1 MKKTVQT
8 MSGPVFVAGKSKA
21 CVNPEC
27 GSKDKYYY
35 ASGVLL
41 ISLPYSTYG
50 LDVLAFIGWQHEHE
64 HKQLVEIQQVLNER
78 GVIINE
84 RNVGKLYRQF
94 LALLG
99 GRSEKTL
106 QQLESVVQQHGGV
119 VWAIDALKPEGDG
132 TLLYVLYEVLSGIA
146 VSAIQKDHPTAQELG
161 EWLEPYQALPYPV
174 LATLSD
180 GEEAIIAAMKK
191 GAWALI
197 PHQRCQEHWLS
208 NVAEPVLKYDSQ
220 LRKQLQAEVGGLPA
234 VPERPDPP
242 VSLAVEAIAS
252 EGCVVPDRADSAG
265 TVGIEAHAELVE
277 GPAVELDPSEAC
289 AGSVGVEPETVPP
302 FYLLTVMPN

>member
-21 CVNPEC
+21 CVNPGCQSE
-27 GSKDKYYY
+27 GKYYY
-35 ASGVLL
+35 ARGVLL

-64 HKQLVEIQQVLNER
+64 HKQLVEIQRALNER
-78 GVIINE
+78 DVIINE

-99 GRSEKTL
+99 GMSEKTL
-106 QQLESVVQQHGGV
+106 QQLETVTQQHGGV

-132 TLLYVLYEVLSGIA
+132 TLLYVLYEVLSGLA
-146 VSAIQKDHPTAQELG
+146 VSAIQQDHPTAQDLG

-180 GEEAIIAAMKK
+180 GEEAIIAAMKT
-191 GAWALI
+191 GAWAPA

-208 NVAEPVLKYDSQ
+208 NVAEPVLTYDTQ

-234 VPERPDPP
+234 VPEQPDLL
-242 VSLAVEAIAS
+242 VALAGKAS
-252 EGCVVPDRADSAG
+252 A
-265 TVGIEAHAELVE
+265 AEV
-277 GPAVELDPSEAC
+277 PAVPGRAGPLGGEAQAGLVGRPAVALDQSEAC
-289 AGSVGVEPETVPP
+289 TRAVRVEPETVPP
-302 FYLLTVMPN
+302 FYLRNVMPN